1 MYGKVTCWVSGRE
14 FGLIQSDKYQGD
26 IFIHMSDFTNL
37 VRQPRVGDII
47 EFQLITN
54 KGIASAKTASIVYCS
69 WLKINS
75 FTLLLSNS
83 LFKR

>member
-14 FGLIQSDKYQGD
+14 FGLIQSDEYQGD

-47 EFQLITN
+47 EFQ
-54 KGIASAKTASIVYCS
+54 
-69 WLKINS
+69 
-75 FTLLLSNS
+75 
-83 LFKR
+83 